1 MALGGSSASENDGY
15 YCRVTLIDLGD
26 VAALNESGMFAGF
39 ALRRCLHSQC
49 CLSERRFLL
58 PQMWMFQRPDF

>member
-1 MALGGSSASENDGY
+1 VSENERY

-39 ALRRCLHSQC
+39 AVRRCLHRSVVC
-49 CLSERRFLL
+49 PSDFSVRS
-58 PQMWMFQRPDF
+58 PQK